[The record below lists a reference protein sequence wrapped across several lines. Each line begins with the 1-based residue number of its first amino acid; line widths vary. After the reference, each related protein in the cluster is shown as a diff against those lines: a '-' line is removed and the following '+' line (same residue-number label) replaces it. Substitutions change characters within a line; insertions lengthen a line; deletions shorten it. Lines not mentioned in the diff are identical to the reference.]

1 MAITT
6 SQYNTSNL
14 AIVNTDIFTCGSVG
28 YDTSAITN
36 ANISNSYSKE
46 GDTDDG
52 FADGGIG
59 QAICL
64 HSSRLYVLEHEQIKI
79 FREAGS
85 SGAYIGT
92 ITTSDQTSTNQPRF
106 QSIACGHGR
115 IVAGQRTGS
124 SGNYSSSVYVFDL
137 LGGNEIKLPK
147 SNGGGTRYGAAV
159 SIGCGRIVV
168 SDVDNNQA
176 YVHDLQGREIKR
188 LTPHDTLPS
197 TALYGIAAVGSG
209 RIVVGAGHRSNTQT
223 GTDGSV
229 YVYDLHGTF
238 LFKLSSPYGNGEG
251 FGRDVSVGD
260 GRIVVGAP
268 EYSGTYT
275 NGGKVYV
282 YDLNGNSL
290 FNLDPPNDDST
301 GQLFG
306 VTTAVG
312 CGKIIIG
319 AQRYGSDGGRA
330 VVYNLDGDLI
340 RLFTGSDNDFLGL
353 SVAISNT
360 QSGTMYAI
368 ASPKITTS
376 GATAKV
382 NWFFMDDLNQVHYL
396 DQLNDR

>member
-6 SQYNTSNL
+6 SQYNTSHL

-28 YDTSAITN
+28 YDTSLSGT
-36 ANISNSYSKE
+36 SRSYTKTGNTS
-46 GDTDDG
+46 DG
-52 FADGGIG
+52 FAKIG

-64 HSSRLYVLEHEQIKI
+64 HGSRLYVIENDQIKI
-79 FREAGS
+79 FSEGS
-85 SGAYIGT
+85 GSHIG
-92 ITTSDQTSTNQPRF
+92 IIATSDQSTTNGVFR
-106 QSIACGHGR
+106 SIACGHGR
-115 IVAGQRTGS
+115 IVAGQLISNGS
-124 SGNYSSSVYVFDL
+124 ANIVYVFDY

-147 SNGGGTRYGAAV
+147 SNGGGNRYGVEV

-197 TALYGIAAVGSG
+197 NALYGNAAVGSG
-209 RIVVGAGHRSNTQT
+209 RIVVGAGTVT
-223 GTDGSV
+223 FPYATDGAV

-238 LFKLSSPYGNGEG
+238 LFKLSSPSGGGEG
-251 FGRDVSVGD
+251 FGREVSVGD

-275 NGGKVYV
+275 DDGKVYV
-282 YDLNGNSL
+282 YDLNGNPL
-290 FNLDPPNDDST
+290 FNLDPPNADST

-306 VTTAVG
+306 VSLAVG
-312 CGKIIIG
+312 CGKIMIG
-319 AQRYGSDGGRA
+319 AQTYGSGDAGRA
-330 VVYNLDGDLI
+330 FVYNLDGDLLI
-340 RLFTGSDNDFLGL
+340 TFTGNSGDFLGASL
-353 SVAISNT
+353 AISNT

-368 ASPKITTS
+368 ASPKTASTTAS
-376 GATAKV
+376 VG
-382 NWFFMDDLNQVHYL
+382 WYFMDDLNQVHYL